1 MDATVVV
8 CMVVRAVVTIHAMV
22 HVREL
27 AMLLAN
33 GSAAMAVLVAVL
45 VEVNTNGCKGLCTNG
60 YCGLCVNTKA
70 FISSTI
76 HS

>member
-1 MDATVVV
+1 
-8 CMVVRAVVTIHAMV
+8 MVVRAVVTIHAMV

-33 GSAAMAVLVAVL
+33 GGAAMAVLE
-45 VEVNTNGCKGLCTNG
+45 EVNTNGCKGLCTNG